1 LLLENSYFFTVTVLI
16 VLMLSILGYLT
27 HHFKMA
33 KFNLYF
39 FFIVI
44 FTLDEV
50 LQSLSF
56 FFPVLKTEIISG
68 HFNLINL
75 INFAIIS
82 ILSCD
87 RFLRNCFRKATHLTK
102 ESDTVRFS
110 KNLIVAIPFTLAII
124 SLFGSALLH
133 QGWLQPLI
141 CVIAFS
147 PYLISSNSLVL
158 RDLHFSLIV
167 ALFLV
172 MLASFVSLIASENVF
187 SCRADKCFLVSN
199 LISSNGN
206 AAGLRILFLGIGIVA
221 TSQTRDLWK
230 ACIVI
235 EVLLVLNGA
244 RTSLYTFTVC
254 SIFFLIPGLPN
265 QISNSVFK
273 RTMILVSFLISLL
286 PLIRIFPDSSF
297 TFRGQL
303 WNLARRESLSDF
315 SHFSGSSDWVRL
327 GDSLG
332 FTANYGA
339 HNIWLDFG
347 YSFGIVGMLTLFV
360 WFSLLTYY
368 APHLSTKFLIIPMAF
383 LLAGTTE
390 SVLLFWKTNS
400 GLSLLILL
408 MYLISAESLDLHN
421 RSNRKLP
428 ASS

>member
-1 LLLENSYFFTVTVLI
+1 
-16 VLMLSILGYLT
+16 M
-27 HHFKMA
+27 
-33 KFNLYF
+33 
-39 FFIVI
+39 I
-44 FTLDEV
+44 FTLDEL
-50 LQSLSF
+50 LQSLSL

-68 HFNLINL
+68 HFSLINL
-75 INFAIIS
+75 INFTMIS
-82 ILSCD
+82 LLSCN
-87 RFLRNCFRKATHLTK
+87 RFLRNCFRTASHLTK
-102 ESDTVRFS
+102 DSDAIRIS
-110 KNLIVAIPFTLAII
+110 SNLIVSIPFTLATI

-147 PYLISSNSLVL
+147 PYLIGSSFLVL
-158 RDLHFSLIV
+158 RDLHFSLIF

-172 MLASFVSLIASENVF
+172 MFASLVTLIASENLF
-187 SCRADKCFLVSN
+187 GCRADKCFLVSN

-206 AAGLRILFLGIGIVA
+206 SAGLRILFLGIGIVA
-221 TSQTRDLWK
+221 TSQTSDLWK
-230 ACIVI
+230 MCIVI

-244 RTSLYTFTVC
+244 RTSLYTFTFC
-254 SIFFLIPGLPN
+254 AIPFLFPGSPN
-265 QISNSVFK
+265 QFSNTVFK

-303 WNLARRESLSDF
+303 WNFARRESLSDF

-339 HNIWLDFG
+339 HNVWLDFG
-347 YSFGIVGMLTLFV
+347 YIFGIIGMLTLFI
-360 WFSLLTYY
+360 WFSLLIYY
-368 APHLSTKFLIIPMAF
+368 AAHLNTQFLIIPMAF

-390 SVLLFWKTNS
+390 SVLLFWKTSS

-408 MYLISAESLDLHN
+408 MYLISAKSLHLTN
-421 RSNRKLP
+421 RSNRKLS
-428 ASS
+428 ASI